1 VNLESKEKL
10 VEIIKQARGSISQR
24 AFSKL
29 LGVSA
34 TAVQL
39 WEKGVN
45 IPNTEYLAQIAP
57 RAGYTLEELLNCLE
71 GKPVQQASDLSII
84 LRQINHLPLSQVA
97 QVMTAAANRLA
108 AAIESSSDELK
119 AS

>member
-1 VNLESKEKL
+1 VNIKSREKL
-10 VEIIKQARGSISQR
+10 VEIIKQARGSMSQR

-29 LGVSA
+29 FGVSA

-45 IPNTEYLAQIAP
+45 VPDTEYLAQIAP
-57 RAGYTLEELLNCLE
+57 MAGYTLEELLNCFD
-71 GKPVQQASDLSII
+71 GKPVQEASDLSVI
-84 LRQINHLPLSQVA
+84 LRQINHMPISQVA
-97 QVMTAAANRLA
+97 QVVTAGVNRLA
-108 AAIESSSDELK
+108 AAAESLADEIK

>member
-1 VNLESKEKL
+1 M
-10 VEIIKQARGSISQR
+10 SQR

-45 IPNTEYLAQIAP
+45 VPTEYLAKIAP
-57 RAGYTLEELLNCLE
+57 MAGYTLEELLNCFD
-71 GKPVQQASDLSII
+71 GKPVQEASDLSII
-84 LRQINHLPLSQVA
+84 LRQINHMPLSQVA
-97 QVMTAAANRLA
+97 QIVTAGVNRLA
-108 AAIESSSDELK
+108 AAAESLGDEIK

>member
-1 VNLESKEKL
+1 MKIESKEKL
-10 VEIIKQARGSISQR
+10 IEIIKQARGSMSQR
-24 AFSKL
+24 AFAKF

-45 IPNTEYLAQIAP
+45 IPDTEYLAKIAP
-57 RAGYTLEELLNCLE
+57 RAGYSLEELLSCLE
-71 GKPVQQASDLSII
+71 GKPVQEASDLSVI
-84 LRQINHLPLSQVA
+84 LRQINHMPLSQVA

-108 AAIESSSDELK
+108 TAVESSEKAK